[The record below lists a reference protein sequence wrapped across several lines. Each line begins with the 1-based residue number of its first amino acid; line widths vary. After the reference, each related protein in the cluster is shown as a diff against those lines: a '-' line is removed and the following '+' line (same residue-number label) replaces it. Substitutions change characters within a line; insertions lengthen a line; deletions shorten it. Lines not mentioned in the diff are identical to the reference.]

1 MVCGWNVR
9 CFCLLFVL
17 RNEIPTN
24 SSVFK
29 TLATLRLVYKFT
41 TVCMSIGCDLHV
53 DLSSLYGLQLHHF
66 LMPLQFCITTLVPCS
81 VRSLMFQS
89 LCSLLLRRWSVLNS
103 KGIMFSIH
111 CRSVYSTI
119 KSLISCSWKAGL
131 KHHTYDHTTEW
142 HMYNDTR
149 IYGGKIW
156 NSKVKASYW

>member
-1 MVCGWNVR
+1 M
-9 CFCLLFVL
+9 L

-29 TLATLRLVYKFT
+29 TLATIRLVYKFT

-53 DLSSLYGLQLHHF
+53 DLSSLYGMQLHHF
-66 LMPLQFCITTLVPCS
+66 LMPLQFCITTRVPCS

-111 CRSVYSTI
+111 CRVSLQYDTVLNTLQMKGFI
-119 KSLISCSWKAGL
+119 KTPYIRP
-131 KHHTYDHTTEW
+131 
-142 HMYNDTR
+142 YNGMTH
-149 IYGGKIW
+149 
-156 NSKVKASYW
+156 VQ